1 MNYLGLDYGA
11 AKIGVALATGPL
23 AEPLITI
30 KTEKALQSIK
40 LLLDKHNI
48 DSIVVG
54 DCPDNFL
61 DKLSQLSIVYRVDE
75 TLSSYDARQALMH
88 TTQKKRRNE
97 EHAAAAAIILQNWLD
112 ASTGAQHQS

>member
-23 AEPLITI
+23 AEPLTTV

-40 LLLDKHNI
+40 LLLDKYNI

-54 DCPDNFL
+54 DCPESFL
-61 DKLSQLSIVYRVDE
+61 DELSQLGIVYQADE
-75 TLSSYDARQALMH
+75 TLSSHDAIQSLLH
-88 TTQKKRRNE
+88 TTRSRRKNL

-112 ASTGAQHQS
+112 STVSA